1 MDNIIIYVSESLV
14 RAKEEINKKIEELNI
29 SNVITYDDS
38 DDLYKLVED
47 LNTLSLFESN
57 KAVILTDTEFM
68 KNNIDSNSKVFM
80 SYLKDPN
87 PDAYLF
93 IVINKLDELSKD
105 FKEICEKLTVLN
117 IKTLDAEDFVSI
129 AKSEFK
135 ENKFNVKDN
144 VIKEIVLRSNNDY
157 VMLKNNI
164 LKLITYKYESKEI
177 SMSDVDLMIVK
188 EEDAKIY
195 ELADAITKKDK
206 RRIYDIYTS
215 LINQNITSDKLLNSI
230 IQKYT
235 TLLNVKRL
243 SGATQNDKDICEIL
257 NLKDKQVYAIKK
269 QATNFSMSDL
279 KDKLNFFLDLD
290 VSVKTGKINLE
301 KDLLTTLL
309 K

>member
-1 MDNIIIYVSESLV
+1 MDNILIYVSESLV
-14 RAKEEINKKIEELNI
+14 RAKEEINKKIDELHI

-38 DDLYKLVED
+38 SDLYKLVED

-57 KAVILTDTEFM
+57 KAVILTDTDFM
-68 KNNIDSNSKVFM
+68 KNNIDSASKIFVF
-80 SYLKDPN
+80 YLKDPN

-93 IVINKLDELSKD
+93 IIINKLDELSKD
-105 FKEICEKLTVLN
+105 FKEICEKLKVVT
-117 IKTLDAEDFVSI
+117 IKTLDTEDFVSI
-129 AKSEFK
+129 AKNEFK

-144 VIKEIVLRSNNDY
+144 VIKEIILRSNNDY

-177 SMSDVDLMIVK
+177 TMPDVELMIVK

-269 QATNFSMSDL
+269 QAANFSMSDL

-290 VSVKTGKINLE
+290 VSVKTGKINLD
-301 KDLLTTLL
+301 KDLLTALL

>member
-1 MDNIIIYVSESLV
+1 MDNILIYVSESLV

-38 DDLYKLVED
+38 SDLYKLVED

-57 KAVILTDTEFM
+57 KAVILTDTDFM
-68 KNNIDSNSKVFM
+68 KNNIDSASKVFV

-93 IVINKLDELSKD
+93 IIINKLDELSKD
-105 FKEICEKLTVLN
+105 FKEICEKLKVIT
-117 IKTLDAEDFVSI
+117 IKTLDTEDFVSI
-129 AKSEFK
+129 AKNEFK

-177 SMSDVDLMIVK
+177 IMPDVELMIVK

-269 QATNFSMSDL
+269 QAANFSMSDL

-290 VSVKTGKINLE
+290 VSVKTGKINLD
-301 KDLLTTLL
+301 KDLLTALL